1 MQIYGYG
8 WFWSPMGDGRSMYV
22 PPSTAYPTPP
32 LGWWHPETCAIG
44 RGQACNCE
52 QEKKKDGEA

>member
-8 WFWSPMGDGRSMYV
+8 WFWSPMGDGRSVYV

-32 LGWWHPETCAIG
+32 LNWWHKQGCDVDPVYGTGCTCV
-44 RGQACNCE
+44 
-52 QEKKKDGEA
+52 QEGKKD